1 VWSERFDRQIDDIL
15 AVQDEITRTVAASL
29 SLRLRDAGLQ
39 RALKKR
45 TRDLTAYDLLLRA
58 RRYTWLLSPE
68 EHARARDLLEEAVR
82 RDPDYADA
90 HAALVY
96 VYVGEYSHGHN
107 PRPGSLERAMAA
119 GRKALEIDPRNPRAH
134 AALAFTH
141 YFRRDDAIFA
151 SEAERALALN
161 PSDPEMAGML
171 GAYFVY
177 SGAYE
182 RGLALLNES
191 IRLNPLHPSWYHY
204 SFVVA
209 HVVRGEIAP
218 ALARLA
224 LVDIQEFH
232 WTLVLKAAL
241 LALNGDDAEAAQVY
255 RRLRALYPDLNVEEY
270 LRRWIRSEV
279 YIARILEGIAAAERA
294 AEPGALTT
302 F

>member
-1 VWSERFDRQIDDIL
+1 
-15 AVQDEITRTVAASL
+15 
-29 SLRLRDAGLQ
+29 
-39 RALKKR
+39 
-45 TRDLTAYDLLLRA
+45 
-58 RRYTWLLSPE
+58 
-68 EHARARDLLEEAVR
+68 
-82 RDPDYADA
+82 
-90 HAALVY
+90 
-96 VYVGEYSHGHN
+96 
-107 PRPGSLERAMAA
+107 
-119 GRKALEIDPRNPRAH
+119 
-134 AALAFTH
+134 
-141 YFRRDDAIFA
+141 
-151 SEAERALALN
+151 
-161 PSDPEMAGML
+161 MAGML

-255 RRLRALYPDLNVEEY
+255 RRLRALYPDLNVEDY

-294 AEPGALTT
+294 AAPGALTT